1 MHLNVNT
8 TTQGL
13 LIYIV
18 MGLHLLALLV
28 HLLQRR
34 RVAQAI
40 YAAGFILACAA
51 WLFRWFHV
59 GHLPLQNLY
68 EVFLFLGMAMF
79 PLSLFGRRALR
90 VGAEPADMVF
100 ALVVLIPAGFI
111 FDPTPRHLPP
121 ALQSW
126 LFGPHVAAYM
136 LAYIVMAKAAVQAF
150 LQLVGRTPTAD
161 SGLID
166 HERGTYRLICLGFPL
181 LTLGLILGSIWGK
194 LAWGD
199 YWNWDPK
206 ELWSLATWVVYLIYF
221 HTRAMFARRYQRL
234 NSLLALLG
242 LLGIIITLLWVNL
255 SRIFSG
261 LHSYT

>member
-1 MHLNVNT
+1 MHLNT
-8 TTQGL
+8 TAQGL

-18 MGLHLLALLV
+18 MGLHLLALLF

-34 RVAQAI
+34 RVARAI
-40 YAAGFILACAA
+40 YAIGFSMACVT
-51 WLFRWFHV
+51 WVYRWFHV

-68 EVFLFLGMAMF
+68 EVFLFLGMVMI
-79 PLSLFGRRALR
+79 PISMLGRYALR
-90 VGAEPADMVF
+90 ISAEPADMVL
-100 ALVVLIPAGFI
+100 ALIVLFPAGFI
-111 FDPTPRHLPP
+111 FDAVPRHLPP

-150 LQLVGRTPTAD
+150 LQLIGHTPSAD

-166 HERGTYRLICLGFPL
+166 HERGTYRLVCLGFPL
-181 LTLGLILGSIWGK
+181 LTLGLILGSLWGK

-206 ELWSLATWVVYLIYF
+206 ELWSLATWVVYLVYF
-221 HTRAMFARRYQRL
+221 HVRAMFGRRYGRI

-242 LLGIIITLLWVNL
+242 LFCIIITLLWVNL
-255 SRIFSG
+255 SRLFSG